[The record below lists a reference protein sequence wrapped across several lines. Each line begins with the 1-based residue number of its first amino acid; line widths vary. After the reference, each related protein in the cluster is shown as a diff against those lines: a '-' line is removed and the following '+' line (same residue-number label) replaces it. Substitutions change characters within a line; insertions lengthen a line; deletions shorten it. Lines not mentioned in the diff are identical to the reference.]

1 MVKNIIKKKKHLEI
15 KLEQIPPHPQPKIN
29 LEQYTTPS
37 IIASDILWNAK
48 NLNDIENKTIID
60 LGCGTG
66 IFAIGSKL
74 LNAKSSIGFDIDQD
88 SINTAISMIEKFKLD
103 NIEFHKLNVNETENL
118 NEYLTDKVDT
128 LFQNP
133 PFGSQEKAEKG
144 ADTNFINLAS
154 KVAKVIYSFHMQSTE
169 DYIQSYFE
177 NLDFNVTHKFYY
189 EFPLPNLYKFH
200 KKEQYIVNV
209 VVIRAEYE

>member
-1 MVKNIIKKKKHLEI
+1 MNIIIKKKKHLEI
-15 KLEQIPPHPQPKIN
+15 KLEQIPPHPQPKVN

-37 IIASDILWNAK
+37 VIASDILWYAN

-74 LNAKSSIGFDIDQD
+74 LNAKSVIGFDIDQE
-88 SINTAISMIEKFKLD
+88 SLNTAINTTKKFKLED
-103 NIEFHKLNVNETENL
+103 IEFHKVNLIKTENL
-118 NEYLTDKVDT
+118 NEYLNNEADT

-133 PFGSQEKAEKG
+133 PFGSQEKVEKG

-154 KVAKVIYSFHMQSTE
+154 KSAKVIYSFHMQSTE
-169 DYIQSYFE
+169 EYITNYFE
-177 NLDFNVTHKFYY
+177 NLNFNVTHKFYY
-189 EFPLPNLYKFH
+189 KFPLPKIYEFH

-209 VVIRAEYE
+209 VVIRAEKE